1 MQEFLNGLSLKLKFI
16 RREQHGQTL
25 WIYCESEL
33 AAGQSVHSRVDRVIK
48 DINFG
53 DNKVELHILWKKFYN
68 KGLQSPK
75 TTVSEVFD
83 FIEGRGRRT
92 KRLDNL
98 LMSMQKEMSVIG
110 CERFIR
116 ESVADVSD
124 TTILRMIYKKNRTSQ
139 QT

>member
-1 MQEFLNGLSLKLKFI
+1 MQEFLNELSPKLKFI
-16 RREQHGQTL
+16 RSERHGQTL

-33 AAGQSVHSRVDRVIK
+33 ETAQSVHSRVERVIK
-48 DINFG
+48 DINLG
-53 DNKVELHILWKKFYN
+53 DNKVELHILWKKYYN
-68 KGLQSPK
+68 KDLLSPK

-116 ESVADVSD
+116 EGVADVSD
-124 TTILRMIYKKNRTSQ
+124 TTILRMIYKKNRACR